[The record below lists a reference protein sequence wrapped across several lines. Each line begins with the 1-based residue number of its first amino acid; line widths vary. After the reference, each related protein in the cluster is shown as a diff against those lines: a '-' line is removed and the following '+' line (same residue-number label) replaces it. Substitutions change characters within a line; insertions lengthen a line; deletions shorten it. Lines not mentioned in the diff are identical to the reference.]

1 MVLSASKPHLIRNET
16 TISVIL
22 EPPEKTTPA
31 TVRLEWG
38 NTGTTIRSVCLR
50 PSLVDPSNE
59 LEINFPVGEMQLNPV
74 ADQRWVTYRFSTDQF
89 QNGVEKAI
97 EDSDTQTYLR
107 LEYVL
112 FNAHTH
118 SLPPTNPSHW
128 FSNDQSI
135 AAVDAIIVDDR
146 QLIPITSDEML

>member
-1 MVLSASKPHLIRNET
+1 M
-16 TISVIL
+16 
-22 EPPEKTTPA
+22 
-31 TVRLEWG
+31 G

-112 FNAHTH
+112 FNAHT
-118 SLPPTNPSHW
+118 T
-128 FSNDQSI
+128 
-135 AAVDAIIVDDR
+135 
-146 QLIPITSDEML
+146 

>member
-112 FNAHTH
+112 FNAHTRDI
-118 SLPPTNPSHW
+118 LLAVNGEASH
-128 FSNDQSI
+128 
-135 AAVDAIIVDDR
+135 AGG
-146 QLIPITSDEML
+146 IPVSRRW